1 MTIEYVLLLIAVFMI
16 GLKAFISAPS
26 EAFRGS
32 GPRLAARVEKQ
43 LDTGQGFKPKGNR
56 LNWQAAQ

>member
-1 MTIEYVLLLIAVFMI
+1 VTIEYVLLMIAILGI

-43 LDTGQGFKPKGNR
+43 LDTGPGFKPRGSVNEWSSVK
-56 LNWQAAQ
+56 

>member
-1 MTIEYVLLLIAVFMI
+1 MTIEYVLLMIAILGI

-43 LDTGQGFKPKGNR
+43 LDTGQGFKPKGAR
-56 LNWQAAQ
+56 LEWSAIK

>member
-1 MTIEYVLLLIAVFMI
+1 MTIEYVLLMVAILGI

-32 GPRLAARVEKQ
+32 GPRLAARVETH
-43 LDTGQGFKPKGNR
+43 LDTGQGFKPKGSR
-56 LNWQAAQ
+56 LEWSALK

>member
-1 MTIEYVLLLIAVFMI
+1 MTIEYVLLMIAILGI

-32 GPRLAARVEKQ
+32 GPRLGARVERQ
-43 LDTGQGFKPKGNR
+43 LDTGQGFKPSGNR
-56 LNWQAAQ
+56 LEWSEIK